1 MTPEQAQT
9 SVPQVKDGLLK
20 DTGDVLG
27 EIMAGANRG
36 VVDAL
41 NFFTVDQI
49 NAISQLM
56 GSDKRVPTL
65 YDVPLIEEATSGN
78 FMDKGA
84 LRQAVRQGSEFL
96 SLI

>member
-1 MTPEQAQT
+1 MTPEQAQA
-9 SVPQVKDGLLK
+9 SVTKPQDGLLK

-27 EIMAGANRG
+27 EIMAAANRG
-36 VVDAL
+36 TVDAL

-65 YDVPLIEEATSGN
+65 YDMPLIEEGTSGN

-96 SLI
+96 SPI

>member
-1 MTPEQAQT
+1 
-9 SVPQVKDGLLK
+9 
-20 DTGDVLG
+20 
-27 EIMAGANRG
+27 MAGTNRG

-84 LRQAVRQGSEFL
+84 LRQAIRQGVSFYPPFEHRL
-96 SLI
+96 ATKTLYLDCTKWLETPE